1 MDKQPIRGRKTSRF
15 KRFIN
20 GNGFYAALAACLLAV
35 GGVAFAAFSPS
46 RERGEQESR
55 TSQPVEQVVTG
66 QPDDRTTAP
75 PPTTQTAPTTVPK
88 TTQPQAAAL
97 YVLPLTNLVQQPFS
111 PDAPLYSVT
120 MGDWRT
126 HEGTDFAG
134 ENGQKVKAVAEG
146 KVTRIGTDPFWG
158 KEIEVD
164 HGVGVI
170 TLYRGVHPTVAV
182 GETVKVGQP
191 IGTLTEIPCES
202 AQQPHLHLQMT
213 VDGRAVDPVAAI
225 GVEVRAQQNEEQ

>member
-20 GNGFYAALAACLLAV
+20 GNGFYAALAVCLLAV

-75 PPTTQTAPTTVPK
+75 PSTTQSAPTTAPA

-111 PDAPLYSVT
+111 SDAPLYSVT

-134 ENGQKVKAVAEG
+134 ETGQKVKAVAEG

-158 KEIEVD
+158 EEIEID

-170 TLYRGVHPTVAV
+170 TLYCGVHPTVAV

-191 IGTLTEIPCES
+191 IGTLSEIPCES
-202 AQQPHLHLQMT
+202 VQQPHLHLQMT

-225 GVEVRAQQNEEQ
+225 GVEVRTQQNGEQ